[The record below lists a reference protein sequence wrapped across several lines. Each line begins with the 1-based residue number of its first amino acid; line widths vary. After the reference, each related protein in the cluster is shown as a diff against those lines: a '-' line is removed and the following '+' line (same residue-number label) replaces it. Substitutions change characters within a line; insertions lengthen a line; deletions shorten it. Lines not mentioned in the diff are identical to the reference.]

1 MATKNE
7 AKVEIVKDKVDWVEI
22 KNDCRNTVN
31 KKPTD
36 KEPNDNFK
44 WHLIIAEHS
53 PITEARLK
61 FTIKDLKSWVSVHF
75 ARHWLGWQKFVSTQR
90 SDRTGVDRDSAPQ
103 DTLVTMNIEANAMA
117 LINVGR
123 KRLCYQ
129 ASPETR
135 TVMEDIKKEVTK
147 VEPQIGKAIVPNCIY
162 RGGCPEFKSC
172 GYWKHFV
179 VWWLDLDHNNKLTD
193 FLDIDTRYKAYNQFF
208 NITKKWKDK
217 EGNTR

>member
-31 KKPTD
+31 NKPTD

-90 SDRTGVDRDSAPQ
+90 SDRTGVDRDSAGSRP
-103 DTLVTMNIEANAMA
+103 
-117 LINVGR
+117 R
-123 KRLCYQ
+123 KRH
-129 ASPETR
+129 S
-135 TVMEDIKKEVTK
+135 
-147 VEPQIGKAIVPNCIY
+147 GKDGI
-162 RGGCPEFKSC
+162 
-172 GYWKHFV
+172 
-179 VWWLDLDHNNKLTD
+179 
-193 FLDIDTRYKAYNQFF
+193 
-208 NITKKWKDK
+208 
-217 EGNTR
+217 